1 MITLMLE
8 DDSFQASLGYQ
19 TMVPVMMIENKN
31 SVAGRQVASGA

>member
-19 TMVPVMMIENKN
+19 TMVMMIENEN
-31 SVAGRQVASGA
+31 SVVGRQVASGA